1 MNSPIVRF
9 SVQLDRRR
17 PMSVLALAVMTVGAA
32 ACGRGAPPPMQMPP
46 VPVETVTLAPKSV
59 EQTSE
64 YVATVKSLNSSTI
77 QPQAEGFLT
86 KILVKSGDRVKPGT
100 PLFEIDATTQQAAV
114 ASLESMRAA
123 RVADATFARQQ
134 TERLKKLLDAGAVS
148 QQEYDQAVAQ
158 QTAADAQLKAVEEQI
173 RQQRA
178 ELAFHRVTAP
188 TAGIVGDVP
197 VRLGD
202 RVTRQTVL
210 TTVADNTGLE
220 LQINVPVQEA
230 PKLKIG
236 LPVRI
241 LDEAGGTLDTEK
253 VSFISPTVNDDT
265 QTVLVKTP
273 IAGSGK
279 ILRTDQLVRVRVLWS
294 VAPTITAPLTSLN
307 RINGVYFAFV
317 AEAGPSGGLVARQ
330 RQVTVGA
337 VVGNDYIILNGLAAG
352 DRLIVSGIQKIAD
365 QAPIQEAPAGPP
377 QAGPPGAPGGGE
389 RGKGGSPR

>member
-1 MNSPIVRF
+1 MNSPMLLSLGRP
-9 SVQLDRRR
+9 QRRR
-17 PMSVLALAVMTVGAA
+17 RIVALALAVSVAGPA
-32 ACGRGAPPPMQMPP
+32 ACGRAGGPPPQMPP
-46 VPVETVTLAPKSV
+46 VPVEIATLAPKPV
-59 EQTSE
+59 EQTGE
-64 YVATVKSLNSSTI
+64 YVATIKSLNSSTI

-86 KILVKSGDRVKPGT
+86 RILVKSGDRVKPGT

-114 ASLESMRAA
+114 ANLESMRAA
-123 RVADATFARQQ
+123 RAADATFARQQ

-158 QTAADAQLKAVEEQI
+158 QTAAEAQLRAAEEQI

-220 LQINVPVQEA
+220 LHINVPVQEG
-230 PKLKIG
+230 PKLKPG
-236 LPVRI
+236 LSVRI
-241 LDEAGGTLDTEK
+241 LDESGVTVDTEK
-253 VSFISPTVNDDT
+253 ISFISPTVNDDT

-279 ILRTDQLVRVRVLWS
+279 IFRTDQLVRVRVLWS

-317 AEAGPSGGLVARQ
+317 AEASPGGGLVARQ
-330 RQVTVGA
+330 RQVTVGP
-337 VVGNDYIILNGLAAG
+337 VVGNDYVILGGLAAG
-352 DRLIVSGIQKIAD
+352 DRLVVSGIQKIAD
-365 QAPIQEAPAGPP
+365 NAPIQEAPAG
-377 QAGPPGAPGGGE
+377 APPGGPE
-389 RGKGGSPR
+389 RGKGGPPR

>member
-1 MNSPIVRF
+1 MNSPMLL
-9 SVQLDRRR
+9 SPRR
-17 PMSVLALAVMTVGAA
+17 PEPRRWIVALALALSVAGPA
-32 ACGRGAPPPMQMPP
+32 ACGRAGGPPRQMPP
-46 VPVETVTLAPKSV
+46 VPVGIVTVAPQSV
-59 EQTSE
+59 EQTGE
-64 YVATVKSLNSSTI
+64 YVARVKSLNSSTI
-77 QPQAEGFLT
+77 QPHAEGFLT
-86 KILVKSGDRVKPGT
+86 RVLVKSGDRVKPGT

-114 ASLESMRAA
+114 ASLDSMRAA
-123 RVADATFARQQ
+123 RAADATFARQQ

-158 QTAADAQLKAVEEQI
+158 QTAAEAQLRAVEEQI

-220 LQINVPVQEA
+220 LHINVPVQEG
-230 PKLKIG
+230 PKLKPG
-236 LPVRI
+236 LSVRI
-241 LDEAGGTLDTEK
+241 LDGAGVTVDTEK
-253 VSFISPTVNDDT
+253 ISFISPTVNDDT

-279 ILRTDQLVRVRVLWS
+279 IFRTDQLVRVQVLWS

-317 AEAGPSGGLVARQ
+317 AEAGPGGGLVARQ
-330 RQVTVGA
+330 RQVTVGP
-337 VVGNDYIILNGLAAG
+337 VVGNDYVILSGLAAG
-352 DRLIVSGIQKIAD
+352 DRLVVSGIQKIAD
-365 QAPIQEAPAGPP
+365 GAPIQESPAF
-377 QAGPPGAPGGGE
+377 APPGPE
-389 RGKGGSPR
+389 RGKGGRPR

>member
-1 MNSPIVRF
+1 
-9 SVQLDRRR
+9 
-17 PMSVLALAVMTVGAA
+17 
-32 ACGRGAPPPMQMPP
+32 MPP
-46 VPVETVTLAPKSV
+46 VPVEIVTLAPKSV
-59 EQTSE
+59 EQTGE

-86 KILVKSGDRVKPGT
+86 RILVKSGDRVKPGT
-100 PLFEIDATTQQAAV
+100 PLFEIDATTQQAGV
-114 ASLESMRAA
+114 ASLDSTRAA
-123 RVADATFARQQ
+123 RAADATFARQQ

-158 QTAADAQLKAVEEQI
+158 QTAAEAQLKAVEEQI
-173 RQQRA
+173 RQLRA

-220 LQINVPVQEA
+220 LHINVPVQEA
-230 PKLKIG
+230 PKLKTG
-236 LPVRI
+236 LSVRI
-241 LDEAGGTLDTEK
+241 IDEAGVVVDTEK

-279 ILRTDQLVRVRVLWS
+279 IFRTDQLVRVRMLWS

-317 AEAGPSGGLVARQ
+317 AEAGPGGGLVARQ
-330 RQVTVGA
+330 RQVTVGP
-337 VVGNDYIILNGLAAG
+337 VVGNDYVILNGLAAG
-352 DRLIVSGIQKIAD
+352 ERLIVSGIQKIGD
-365 QAPIQEAPAGPP
+365 GAPVQEAAAGAP
-377 QAGPPGAPGGGE
+377 PGGGE
-389 RGKGGSPR
+389 RGKGGPPR

>member
-1 MNSPIVRF
+1 MVRAFMNSPILLLPGRPE
-9 SVQLDRRR
+9 RRR
-17 PMSVLALAVMTVGAA
+17 WIVALALAVVAAGPA
-32 ACGRGAPPPMQMPP
+32 ACGRAGGPPPQMPP
-46 VPVETVTLAPKSV
+46 VPVEIVTLAPKSV
-59 EQTSE
+59 EQTGE

-86 KILVKSGDRVKPGT
+86 RILVKSGDRVKPGT

-114 ASLESMRAA
+114 AGLESVRAA
-123 RVADATFARQQ
+123 RAADATYARQQ
-134 TERLKKLLDAGAVS
+134 TERLKKLLEAGAVS

-158 QTAADAQLKAVEEQI
+158 QTAAEAQLRAAEDLI

-220 LQINVPVQEA
+220 LHVNVPVQEG
-230 PKLKIG
+230 PKLKTG
-236 LPVRI
+236 LSVRI
-241 LDEAGGTLDTEK
+241 LDESGVTVDTEK
-253 VSFISPTVNDDT
+253 VNFISPTVNDDT

-273 IAGSGK
+273 ITGSSK
-279 ILRTDQLVRVRVLWS
+279 IFRTDQLVRVRVLWS
-294 VAPTITAPLTSLN
+294 VVPTITAPLTSLN

-317 AEAGPSGGLVARQ
+317 AEAGPTGGLVARQ
-330 RQVTVGA
+330 RQVAVGP
-337 VVGNDYIILNGLAAG
+337 VVGNDYVILSGLAAG

-365 QAPIQEAPAGPP
+365 QAPVQEAPAG
-377 QAGPPGAPGGGE
+377 APPGGPE
-389 RGKGGSPR
+389 RGKGGPPR

>member
-1 MNSPIVRF
+1 MNSPIVLLSAR
-9 SVQLDRRR
+9 LERRR
-17 PMSVLALAVMTVGAA
+17 WIPALALAVMTAGPA
-32 ACGRGAPPPMQMPP
+32 ACGRGAAPPMQMPP
-46 VPVETVTLAPKSV
+46 VPVEIVTLAPKSV

-64 YVATVKSLNSSTI
+64 YVATVKSLNTSRI

-86 KILVKSGDRVKPGT
+86 RILVKSGDRVKPGT

-114 ASLESMRAA
+114 AGLESMRAA

-178 ELAFHRVTAP
+178 ELAFYRVTAP
-188 TAGIVGDVP
+188 TAGIVGDIP

-202 RVTRQTVL
+202 RVTRQTL
-210 TTVADNTGLE
+210 ITTVSDNTGLE
-220 LQINVPVQEA
+220 LHVNVPVQEA
-230 PKLKIG
+230 SKLKLG
-236 LPVRI
+236 LPIRI
-241 LDEAGGTLDTEK
+241 MDDAGTTVDTEK
-253 VSFISPTVNDDT
+253 VTFISPSVNDDT
-265 QTVLVKTP
+265 QTVLVKTA
-273 IAGSGK
+273 ITGSGQVF
-279 ILRTDQLVRVRVLWS
+279 RTDQLVRVRVLWS
-294 VAPTITAPLTSLN
+294 IVPTITAPLTSLN

-330 RQVTVGA
+330 RQVTVGP
-337 VVGNDYIILNGLAAG
+337 VVGNDYVILNGLSAG
-352 DRLIVSGIQKIAD
+352 ERLVVSGIQKIAD

-377 QAGPPGAPGGGE
+377 GAPPGGGE

>member
-1 MNSPIVRF
+1 MSLLPGR
-9 SVQLDRRR
+9 LGWRRR
-17 PMSVLALAVMTVGAA
+17 VVFAVPMVTVALAG
-32 ACGRGAPPPMQMPP
+32 CGQAGGPPPQMPP
-46 VPVETVTLAPKSV
+46 VPVGIVTVAPKPI

-86 KILVKSGDRVKPGT
+86 RILVKSGDRVKPGT

-114 ASLESMRAA
+114 SSLESVRAA
-123 RVADATFARQQ
+123 RAADAAFARQQ

-158 QTAADAQLKAVEEQI
+158 QTAADAQLKAAEELI

-220 LQINVPVQEA
+220 LHINVPVQEA
-230 PKLKIG
+230 PKLKAG
-236 LPVRI
+236 LAVRI
-241 LDEAGGTLDTEK
+241 MDEAGSVVDTEK
-253 VSFISPTVNDDT
+253 IGFISPTVNDDT

-273 IAGSGK
+273 IAGSGA
-279 ILRTDQLVRVRVLWS
+279 IFRTDQLVRVRLVWS
-294 VAPTITAPLTSLN
+294 VQPTITAPLTSLN
-307 RINGVYFAFV
+307 RISGVYFAFV
-317 AEAGPSGGLVARQ
+317 AEAGQGGGLVARQ
-330 RQVTVGA
+330 REVTVGPI
-337 VVGNDYIILNGLAAG
+337 VGNDYVVLKGLAAG
-352 DRLIVSGIQKIAD
+352 DRQIVSGIQKIAD
-365 QAPIQEAPAGPP
+365 GAPVQDA
-377 QAGPPGAPGGGE
+377 PPGAPPAGGSRGREGGG
-389 RGKGGSPR
+389 K

>member
-1 MNSPIVRF
+1 
-9 SVQLDRRR
+9 
-17 PMSVLALAVMTVGAA
+17 
-32 ACGRGAPPPMQMPP
+32 MQMPP
-46 VPVETVTLAPKSV
+46 VPVEIVTLAPKSV

-64 YVATVKSLNSSTI
+64 YVATVKSLNTSRI

-86 KILVKSGDRVKPGT
+86 RILVKSGDRVKPGT

-114 ASLESMRAA
+114 AGLESMRAA

-178 ELAFHRVTAP
+178 ELAFYRVTAP
-188 TAGIVGDVP
+188 TAGIVGDIP

-202 RVTRQTVL
+202 RVTRQTL
-210 TTVADNTGLE
+210 ITTVSDNTGLE
-220 LQINVPVQEA
+220 LHVNVPVQEA
-230 PKLKIG
+230 TKLKLG
-236 LPVRI
+236 LPIRI
-241 LDEAGGTLDTEK
+241 MDDAGTTVDTEK
-253 VSFISPTVNDDT
+253 VTFISPSVNDDT
-265 QTVLVKTP
+265 QTVLVKTA
-273 IAGSGK
+273 ITGSGQ
-279 ILRTDQLVRVRVLWS
+279 IFRTDQLVRVRVLWS
-294 VAPTITAPLTSLN
+294 VVPTITAPLTSLN

-330 RQVTVGA
+330 RQVTVGP
-337 VVGNDYIILNGLAAG
+337 VVGTDYVILNGLSAG
-352 DRLIVSGIQKIAD
+352 ERLVVSGIQKIAD

-377 QAGPPGAPGGGE
+377 GTPPGGGE